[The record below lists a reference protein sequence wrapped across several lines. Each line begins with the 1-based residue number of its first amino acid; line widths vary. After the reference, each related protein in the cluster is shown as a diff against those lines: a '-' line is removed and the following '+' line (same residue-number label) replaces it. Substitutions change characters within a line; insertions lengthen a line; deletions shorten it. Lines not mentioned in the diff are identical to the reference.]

1 MSIRYITRRF
11 WFSLPILLVAQ
22 RAFIVGQKR
31 FSNVPSGAV
40 SQSEEAST
48 GTKIKLILTE
58 K

>member
-11 WFSLPILLVAQ
+11 LFSPPILLVA
-22 RAFIVGQKR
+22 RRTFVVGQKR
-31 FSNVPSGAV
+31 YSDVPSGAV

-48 GTKIKLILTE
+48 EPKIKLILTE